1 MEVKLNNIRS
11 MNDESSKNDNHID
24 TRDFLI
30 IEYPDYFEVSPDK
43 KVKCK
48 NLGNKFASL
57 STFFFDYLK
66 EYHIP
71 SAFFKNH
78 EGNKLKFL
86 NYERFPFQVKV
97 LNTVDKRTSKIFS
110 RKEGEHLNLPILEYH
125 MGSCKDTLIS
135 ESHVVSFDICSSED
149 LKLISRIC
157 SKVNVVLKSF
167 FERRNFFLA
176 EFCCH
181 FGVMDDKIYLVDDF
195 SPKSIKIIPFDTEG
209 KWLNPYKLT
218 TSSEIKNYTDELMN
232 LISA

>member
-1 MEVKLNNIRS
+1 MEVKLNNNRIF
-11 MNDESSKNDNHID
+11 NDKSSKKDNHID
-24 TRDFLI
+24 TRDFLV
-30 IEYPDYFEVSPDK
+30 IEYPDYFEVTDEK
-43 KVKCK
+43 TVKCK
-48 NLGNKFASL
+48 DLGNKFALL

-78 EGNKLKFL
+78 DGNKLKFL
-86 NYERFPFQVKV
+86 KYTRFPFHVKL

-110 RKEGEHLNLPILEYH
+110 RKEGEHLNLPIMEYH
-125 MGSCKDTLIS
+125 MGNYKDTLIS

-167 FERRNFFLA
+167 FERRNYFLA
-176 EFCCH
+176 EFRCH
-181 FGVMDDKIYLVDDF
+181 FGMIDDKIYLVDDF
-195 SPKSIKIIPFDTEG
+195 SPKSIKIIPFDAEG
-209 KWLNPYKLT
+209 KWHDPYKLT